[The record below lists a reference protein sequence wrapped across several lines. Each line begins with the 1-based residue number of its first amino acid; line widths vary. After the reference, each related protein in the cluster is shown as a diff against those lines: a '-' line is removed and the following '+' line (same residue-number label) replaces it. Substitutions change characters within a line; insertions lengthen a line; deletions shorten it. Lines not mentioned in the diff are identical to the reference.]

1 MIYMLA
7 TFFGSIDNLSTD
19 GWTTSIPTLYPFPF
33 SLESSEEE
41 WTFDENTETLN
52 SFPDSDENLEVK
64 PEENRFKT
72 DDQKAKDSS

>member
-1 MIYMLA
+1 MLKI
-7 TFFGSIDNLSTD
+7 F
-19 GWTTSIPTLYPFPF
+19 
-33 SLESSEEE
+33 LESSKEER
-41 WTFDENTETLN
+41 TFDENNEIIN